1 MFFLGAGFML
11 IETKAVVDMA
21 LLFGSTWMVNMV
33 VFAGVLVMVLA
44 ANLFVA
50 RVRPRSLLPY
60 YVGLMAA
67 LALTVLVPM
76 DAFLGLARGWQIAGA
91 SLLAF
96 APMLFAGVVFAV
108 SFSRSAA
115 PDRDFGANVAGAMT
129 GGLAENASML
139 LGFRYLGLV
148 VIAMYLLSW
157 MVGDR
162 SRR

>member
-1 MFFLGAGFML
+1 
-11 IETKAVVDMA
+11 
-21 LLFGSTWMVNMV
+21 MVNTV

-50 RVRPRSLLPY
+50 RVRPQSLIPY
-60 YVGLMAA
+60 YAGLMLAV
-67 LALTVLVPM
+67 ALTVLVPM
-76 DAFLGLARGWQIAGA
+76 NAFLGLARPWQITGA

-96 APMLFAGVVFAV
+96 APILFAGVIFAV

-139 LGFRYLGLV
+139 LGFQYLGLL
-148 VIAMYLLSW
+148 VIAMYALSW
-157 MVGDR
+157 MFVDR
-162 SRR
+162 TDRR